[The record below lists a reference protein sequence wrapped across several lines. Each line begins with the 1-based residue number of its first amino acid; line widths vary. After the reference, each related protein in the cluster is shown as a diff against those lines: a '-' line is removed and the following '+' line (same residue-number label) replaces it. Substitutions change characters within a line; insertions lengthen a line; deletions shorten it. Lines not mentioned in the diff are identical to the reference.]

1 MAGTLRLHGL
11 SVASDLDAV
20 VLEQLV
26 VVQHVDNLLSLMS
39 SKWSAFSAGVDAGTP
54 RWHPPVLDGR
64 GPLAKAAGA
73 GMVPRLSAAFFIH
86 TGCMRPGG

>member
-1 MAGTLRLHGL
+1 MAFHGDQI
-11 SVASDLDAV
+11 S
-20 VLEQLV
+20 
-26 VVQHVDNLLSLMS
+26 MPYS
-39 SKWSAFSAGVDAGTP
+39 SNSWSSFNIIDQPPFLCFKLSAFSAGVDANTP

-73 GMVPRLSAAFFIH
+73 GMVPRPSAAFFVH

>member
-1 MAGTLRLHGL
+1 MAFLWH
-11 SVASDLDAV
+11 SDLDAV

-26 VVQHVDNLLSLMS
+26 VAQHVDNLLSLVS
-39 SKWSAFSAGVDAGTP
+39 QVVGVSAGVDANTP

-73 GMVPRLSAAFFIH
+73 GMVPRLSAAFFVH